1 MEKTEKTRLWNSI
14 VKHAMPLKQPYR
26 KLVAST
32 ITNYKTEFMNFP
44 LTDNGKYSEDGGL
57 LHATSDLVSLA
68 FGIKDVINVDFD
80 LLLAAAMLFFI
91 GTIKRQE
98 LQDAGID
105 TNTPLSINVY
115 TSILLMEQA
124 KELETCNEEFQNKQY
139 EKELY
144 KLINIFMSDNDHI
157 KEKKILNHLQQI
169 SFMD

>member
-1 MEKTEKTRLWNSI
+1 MEKAEKTRFWNSI
-14 VKHAMPLKQPYR
+14 VKHAMPLNQPYR

-32 ITNYKTEFMNFP
+32 LTNYKTDFMNLP
-44 LTDNGKYSEDGGL
+44 LSDKGKYSEDGGL

-68 FGIKDVINVDFD
+68 FGIKDAINVDFD

-91 GTIKRQE
+91 GRIKKQE

-105 TNTPLSINVY
+105 TDTPLSLNVY

-124 KELETCNEEFQNKQY
+124 KELESCNEEFQKKQY

-157 KEKKILNHLQQI
+157 KEKIILYNLQQI

>member
-14 VKHAMPLKQPYR
+14 VKHAMPLKHPYR

-32 ITNYKTEFMNFP
+32 LTNYKTEFMNLP
-44 LTDNGKYSEDGGL
+44 LADNGKYSEDGGL

-68 FGIKDVINVDFD
+68 SGIKDVINVDFD

-91 GTIKRQE
+91 GTIKKQE

-105 TNTPLSINVY
+105 TDTPLSLNVY

-124 KELETCNEEFQNKQY
+124 KELESCNEEFQKKQY

-157 KEKKILNHLQQI
+157 KEKIILYHLQQI

>member
-1 MEKTEKTRLWNSI
+1 MEKAEKTRFWNSI
-14 VKHAMPLKQPYR
+14 VKHAMPLNQPYR

-32 ITNYKTEFMNFP
+32 LTNYKTDFMNLP
-44 LTDNGKYSEDGGL
+44 LSDKGKYSEDGGL

-68 FGIKDVINVDFD
+68 FGIKDAINVDFD

-91 GTIKRQE
+91 GRIKKQE

-105 TNTPLSINVY
+105 TDTPLSLNVY

-124 KELETCNEEFQNKQY
+124 KEQESCNEEFQKKQY

-157 KEKKILNHLQQI
+157 KEKIILYHLQQI

>member
-44 LTDNGKYSEDGGL
+44 LADNGKYFEDGGL

-105 TNTPLSINVY
+105 TDTPLPLNVY

-157 KEKKILNHLQQI
+157 KEKTILNHLQQI